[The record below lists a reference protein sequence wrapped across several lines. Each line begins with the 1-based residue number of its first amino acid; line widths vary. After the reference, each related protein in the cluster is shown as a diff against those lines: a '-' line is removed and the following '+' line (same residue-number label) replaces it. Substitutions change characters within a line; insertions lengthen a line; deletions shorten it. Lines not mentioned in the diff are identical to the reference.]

1 MTTLDAL
8 RFLTDYWEHI
18 GESGEVINQ
27 ELTDDTLIEDYA
39 FDLCNDIITDYE
51 EWEDED
57 DGSSALLKRAK
68 DLIY

>member
-1 MTTLDAL
+1 MKTIEAL
-8 RFLTDYWEHI
+8 RFLTDYWEFI

-39 FDLCNDIITDYE
+39 FDVCNDIINDYE
-51 EWEDED
+51 EWGDEE